1 MWEADG
7 GWGEPEAPTPWS
19 KRAPTA
25 QFLLISAFRNVGPAS
40 GDLAGSQKCRK
51 PASLSEFSQLLNW
64 A

>member
-1 MWEADG
+1 MG
-7 GWGEPEAPTPWS
+7 GARSATPWS

-40 GDLAGSQKCRK
+40 VDLAGSQKYRK
-51 PASLSEFSQLLNW
+51 PGSLSEFSQLLTW